1 MKYTDKKREKARYDV
16 DYAKKNI
23 KRVPLDMQKDDYD
36 KLQAAASAAGEKVN
50 TYIKRA
56 IFERMEREQAQQ
68 AAQPEDAQQNSRPST
83 LDTMRAIAASGRS
96 VADIIREE
104 RAAAAAKAEADQV
117 ETQRGDIPISF
128 PDSDDDI
135 DKVDLPF

>member
-1 MKYTDKKREKARYDV
+1 MKDTNKKREKAKYDV

-56 IFERMEREQAQQ
+56 IFERMEREQAQAGGSFGIF
-68 AAQPEDAQQNSRPST
+68 AACPEEKY
-83 LDTMRAIAASGRS
+83 M
-96 VADIIREE
+96 
-104 RAAAAAKAEADQV
+104 
-117 ETQRGDIPISF
+117 
-128 PDSDDDI
+128 
-135 DKVDLPF
+135 

>member
-1 MKYTDKKREKARYDV
+1 MNDTDKKREKAKYDV

-56 IFERMEREQAQQ
+56 IFERMERNRHRQGAVLVFLPPVQKR
-68 AAQPEDAQQNSRPST
+68 NICSRS
-83 LDTMRAIAASGRS
+83 M
-96 VADIIREE
+96 
-104 RAAAAAKAEADQV
+104 
-117 ETQRGDIPISF
+117 
-128 PDSDDDI
+128 
-135 DKVDLPF
+135 

>member
-1 MKYTDKKREKARYDV
+1 MKDTDKKREKAKYDV

-56 IFERMEREQAQQ
+56 IFERMEREQAQAGGGFGIS
-68 AAQPEDAQQNSRPST
+68 AACPEEKH
-83 LDTMRAIAASGRS
+83 M
-96 VADIIREE
+96 
-104 RAAAAAKAEADQV
+104 
-117 ETQRGDIPISF
+117 
-128 PDSDDDI
+128 
-135 DKVDLPF
+135 

>member
-1 MKYTDKKREKARYDV
+1 MDKKREKARYDV

-56 IFERMEREQAQQ
+56 IFERMEREQAQAGGGFGIS
-68 AAQPEDAQQNSRPST
+68 AACPEEKH
-83 LDTMRAIAASGRS
+83 M
-96 VADIIREE
+96 
-104 RAAAAAKAEADQV
+104 
-117 ETQRGDIPISF
+117 
-128 PDSDDDI
+128 
-135 DKVDLPF
+135 

>member
-1 MKYTDKKREKARYDV
+1 MTDTDKKREKARYDV

-56 IFERMEREQAQQ
+56 IFERMEREQAQAQ
-68 AAQPEDAQQNSRPST
+68 AGGGFGISAACPEEKH
-83 LDTMRAIAASGRS
+83 M
-96 VADIIREE
+96 
-104 RAAAAAKAEADQV
+104 
-117 ETQRGDIPISF
+117 
-128 PDSDDDI
+128 
-135 DKVDLPF
+135 

>member
-1 MKYTDKKREKARYDV
+1 MVRPTKEEGAAIRA
-16 DYAKKNI
+16 
-23 KRVPLDMQKDDYD
+23 
-36 KLQAAASAAGEKVN
+36 AAASVGQSVQA
-50 TYIKRA
+50 YILQA
-56 IFERMEREQAQQ
+56 IRERMEREQAQQ

-104 RAAAAAKAEADQV
+104 RAAAEATAEADRA
-117 ETQRGDIPISF
+117 ETHRGDIPISF
-128 PDSDDDI
+128 PDSDDDT

>member
-1 MKYTDKKREKARYDV
+1 MKDTDKKREKARYDV

-56 IFERMEREQAQQ
+56 IFERMEREQAQ
-68 AAQPEDAQQNSRPST
+68 AQVGGGFGISRP
-83 LDTMRAIAASGRS
+83 
-96 VADIIREE
+96 EE
-104 RAAAAAKAEADQV
+104 KHM
-117 ETQRGDIPISF
+117 
-128 PDSDDDI
+128 
-135 DKVDLPF
+135 

>member
-1 MKYTDKKREKARYDV
+1 MTDTDKKREKARYDV

-56 IFERMEREQAQQ
+56 IFERMEREQAQAGGGFGIS
-68 AAQPEDAQQNSRPST
+68 AACPEEKH
-83 LDTMRAIAASGRS
+83 M
-96 VADIIREE
+96 
-104 RAAAAAKAEADQV
+104 
-117 ETQRGDIPISF
+117 
-128 PDSDDDI
+128 
-135 DKVDLPF
+135 

>member
-1 MKYTDKKREKARYDV
+1 MKDTDKKREKAKYDV

-56 IFERMEREQAQQ
+56 IFERM
-68 AAQPEDAQQNSRPST
+68 
-83 LDTMRAIAASGRS
+83 GR
-96 VADIIREE
+96 E
-104 RAAAAAKAEADQV
+104 RAGGGSGITAACPEEKHM
-117 ETQRGDIPISF
+117 
-128 PDSDDDI
+128 
-135 DKVDLPF
+135 

>member
-1 MKYTDKKREKARYDV
+1 MKDTDKKREKAKYDV

-56 IFERMEREQAQQ
+56 IFERMERERTQAGGGFGIS
-68 AAQPEDAQQNSRPST
+68 AACPEEKH
-83 LDTMRAIAASGRS
+83 M
-96 VADIIREE
+96 
-104 RAAAAAKAEADQV
+104 
-117 ETQRGDIPISF
+117 
-128 PDSDDDI
+128 
-135 DKVDLPF
+135 